1 MNQRGE
7 VLTVFLIAFVV
18 FVALMA
24 VGIGVEQTVHPP
36 CDSGV
41 PPCLEKG
48 GDRMNTDP
56 KEPKDP
62 VPPPGR

>member
-1 MNQRGE
+1 MANQRGE

-36 CDSGV
+36 CNPQV
-41 PPCLEKG
+41 QQCIEYPG
-48 GDRMNTDP
+48 GSVEAP
-56 KEPKDP
+56 K
-62 VPPPGR
+62 